1 MHRFSWEKV
10 PRQKKLKVVKQTI
23 LIVIA
28 IIFKTKTMKN
38 VCFFVNIKMKLTKM
52 EMKQQV
58 LERDFGDSASQSF
71 YQATFLEELLRRQ
84 SYKLQDKQS

>member
-23 LIVIA
+23 LIVIV
-28 IIFKTKTMKN
+28 IIFKIKTIKN
-38 VCFFVNIKMKLTKM
+38 VYFPNINMKLTKM